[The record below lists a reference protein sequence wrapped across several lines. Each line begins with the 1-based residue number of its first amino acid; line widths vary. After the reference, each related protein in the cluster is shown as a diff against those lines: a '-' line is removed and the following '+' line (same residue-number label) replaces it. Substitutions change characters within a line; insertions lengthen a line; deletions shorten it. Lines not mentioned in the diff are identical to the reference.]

1 MEEAA
6 ESIEGLRTGTVGLV
20 SGRLGREGAGIAAGE
35 AGGERP
41 ADDSEGD
48 EACRSWAC
56 AEGRS
61 VVVIVVEVVGEDV
74 VAIVGP
80 ADAVCSCSSASSW
93 SSFSRGD
100 RGSS

>member
-6 ESIEGLRTGTVGLV
+6 ESIEGLRTGAVALV
-20 SGRLGREGAGIAAGE
+20 SGRLGREGGGMVTGE

-41 ADDSEGD
+41 ANDSVGD

-56 AEGRS
+56 AAGRR
-61 VVVIVVEVVGEDV
+61 VV
-74 VAIVGP
+74 VAIVGVVV
-80 ADAVCSCSSASSW
+80 DCAVGGCVDGAELCSSSSASSW